1 MANFWWT
8 VFLWTGI
15 CMYIFIQIDANN
27 PSKKVK
33 RKRQRQRKK

>member
-8 VFLWTGI
+8 VFFWTGI

-33 RKRQRQRKK
+33 RKRQRKRK